1 MLMLERDGTLIEAE
15 QTAARHHESSLQAA
29 IDAYIAGQVDR
40 HMRDVA
46 TLLDDLHQQIAPI
59 GRLGEAAARRG

>member
-15 QTAARHHESSLQAA
+15 QTAARHHESSLHAA

-46 TLLDDLHQQIAPI
+46 TLLDDLHQQIAPSRRI
-59 GRLGEAAARRG
+59 GEAPARHG